1 MESENYKGLK
11 QTLRVVRGVQN
22 YAAVIAE
29 VLILVAFAMSSLDV
43 SIGGKLATIG
53 GLAWVWAAVFALGID
68 TCFVLSW
75 VRIRQVIAT
84 KRYGHLWYAIPLA
97 LGMSFIVFQ
106 PVAIQQL
113 QQSLGISFSQA
124 LANLGVNLGFLVY
137 ARSFVAVFLGAI
149 LALTNSEGERSGGQ
163 AMISGGQAGDQV
175 SGKVIRVRDVSDH
188 SDQLKLPAGD
198 RKEAIRSYMKQMSD
212 QGDQVNATV
221 IAALTNIPASTVRRY
236 IRDIRSEEAVKQEG
250 I

>member
-1 MESENYKGLK
+1 
-11 QTLRVVRGVQN
+11 
-22 YAAVIAE
+22 
-29 VLILVAFAMSSLDV
+29 
-43 SIGGKLATIG
+43 
-53 GLAWVWAAVFALGID
+53 
-68 TCFVLSW
+68 
-75 VRIRQVIAT
+75 
-84 KRYGHLWYAIPLA
+84 
-97 LGMSFIVFQ
+97 
-106 PVAIQQL
+106 
-113 QQSLGISFSQA
+113 
-124 LANLGVNLGFLVY
+124 
-137 ARSFVAVFLGAI
+137 
-149 LALTNSEGERSGGQ
+149 
-163 AMISGGQAGDQV
+163 MISGGQAGDQV